1 MVNGIQNN
9 EQYREVKLENLF
21 TFSNKIKDKGDG
33 Q

>member
-1 MVNGIQNN
+1 MVYKTMNST
-9 EQYREVKLENLF
+9 EVKLENLF